1 MNRQWILAGA
11 LIAATVPAKAQVVL
25 DLSQITCG
33 QYLAAGEDDKLF
45 ISAWLGGYFSAAAN
59 RPAIDVRYLRRN
71 HEVIGKY
78 CERNKGTTLMSAV
91 AKKAE

>member
-1 MNRQWILAGA
+1 MKRHLILAGA
-11 LIAATVPAKAQVVL
+11 LIAAAIPAKAQVVL

-33 QYLAAGEDDKLF
+33 QYLAAGEDDKSF

-59 RPAIDVRYLRRN
+59 LPTIDMRYLRRN

-78 CERNKGTTLMSAV
+78 CEKNKRATLMSAV
-91 AKKAE
+91 AKKAQ